1 MIIEVTALEQV
12 PILQYGIST
21 PSQNTLPV
29 GEAEKTML
37 TAITTVMVTSLHSCL
52 FRGQSTA
59 GAEEYHKLCS
69 LCYPIPSVY
78 KLVHAIL
85 QYVYVRIYQLK

>member
-1 MIIEVTALEQV
+1 MDFPKDMIIEVTALEQV

-29 GEAEKTML
+29 GETEKTML
-37 TAITTVMVTSLHSCL
+37 TAITTVVVTSLHACL
-52 FRGQSTA
+52 FGEQSTA
-59 GAEEYHKLCS
+59 SAEEYHTLCS

-78 KLVHAIL
+78 KLVHALL
-85 QYVYVRIYQLK
+85 Q